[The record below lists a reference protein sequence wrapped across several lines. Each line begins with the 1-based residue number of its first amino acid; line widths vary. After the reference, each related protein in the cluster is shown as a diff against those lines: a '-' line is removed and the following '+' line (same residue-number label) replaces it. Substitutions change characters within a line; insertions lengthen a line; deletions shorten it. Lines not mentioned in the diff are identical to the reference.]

1 MQAFNE
7 DKRSQ
12 LDSLSSRVREY
23 FRRNNLSVS
32 RGQVQDMLDD
42 ASDLLDFFEDNEVVT
57 NNAFQATLALR
68 LSLLLELL

>member
-1 MQAFNE
+1 M
-7 DKRSQ
+7 
-12 LDSLSSRVREY
+12 REY

-42 ASDLLDFFEDNEVVT
+42 ASDLLAFFEDNEVVT
-57 NNAFQATLALR
+57 NNTFQAMLALR